1 MLMPIM
7 AEGLAC
13 PNSIV
18 HLSSF
23 FYLVFIGPLPPA
35 VGKKTVKLAFL
46 SNGDSS
52 PRAMQAMR

>member
-35 VGKKTVKLAFL
+35 VGKKTV
-46 SNGDSS
+46 
-52 PRAMQAMR
+52 